1 MNDQFTGVVYN
12 IINSMNLMMSTIYD
26 VQDAVSSNVDTST
39 FDAIQSEI
47 AQTSAILDELNQQM
61 QQPIETPSTL
71 LVSAPKTTLQQ
82 VPVSWESSN
91 VDVYL
96 GTGIERFQQEIQS
109 TNTLMER
116 LNKTQSDIARQAY
129 DTDLFSNEAVSDLNQ
144 LSARI
149 TVLRNNIQQIEN
161 NPLNFGTDIAN
172 QQLEQLRSQLNN
184 ALQQQDN
191 LNVAMK
197 NMDVSAVNTAYS
209 QLSQTVASTERYIR
223 DNTDEQGR
231 FNQSLQDGTMQA
243 NTLLDTIKGAVTTY
257 LGIQTAKSA
266 LNASDEIT
274 QTTAR
279 LNLMNDGVQ
288 STQDLLNM
296 VYLSAED
303 ARGSLSGMAD
313 VVARFGNNA
322 KDAFS
327 SSAEVID
334 FANLVQK
341 QMTIAGASTNEASNA
356 MLQLSQGLGSGV
368 LRGDE
373 LNSIF
378 EQAPNLI
385 QNIADYLDKPIGQ
398 IREMAKEGELTAD
411 VVKAA
416 IFDASDEIN
425 ENFEN
430 MPMTWAQAW
439 QSIQNT
445 TIMAFQPVLQ
455 RINDLANSSGFQAF
469 STAVINDM
477 AVVANV
483 VLNIFELVGSVAGFV
498 AENWSIIEPFIMGA
512 ATAMG
517 IYLSVLAA
525 YNTVRAVTNALE
537 TIAAVRTSVHSA
549 ALMMESDATFTAT
562 AKQYGFNAALL
573 ACPLTWVIVLI
584 IAVIAIIYA
593 VVAAI
598 NKATNSTISATGVIC
613 GAITTAGA
621 FIWNT
626 AIGLINAI
634 IQNTWSMFVEPFIG
648 IIEWVLN
655 ACNGGFQDFGGAV
668 ANLIGQIISWFLS
681 LGKVV
686 TKIID
691 SIFGTDWTSGLS
703 SLQDSVIA
711 WGKTDEAITISR
723 EAPEI
728 NSHIDYGTAWDTG
741 YSFGEKVDETV
752 QNFNVSDLFGST
764 NIPSPDDYAYA
775 LDNSALGSNVSSAAD
790 SADKTAKSL
799 ECTSEDLK
807 YLRDIAEREIINR
820 FTTAEIKVEMTNN
833 NSINN
838 ELDLDG
844 VTEHLRTKL
853 EEEMN
858 AVAEG
863 VH

>member
-398 IREMAKEGELTAD
+398 IREIAKEGELTAD

-525 YNTVRAVTNALE
+525 YNTVRAVTNALK

-562 AKQYGFNAALL
+562 AEQYGFNAALL